1 MRKFF
6 DRIDEIG
13 GINGEKKSAMWLERI
28 AFVFLILMILSAPHS
43 IAATQTAWLLG
54 TAAWLVRLFIKPR
67 PKLVRTP
74 LDIALWAFFGWTVIT
89 SIFSYAPGISIDKL
103 RGALIFLVFYFVINN
118 LRNVS
123 AAKFLAFALVF
134 SCMASVVWSP
144 IERIYGRGVEIYGV
158 GTNSLFSKAVHFD
171 HDAYLKAKGKN
182 LPENSAVENQSK
194 PLVDGNVIVEA
205 NGKKIRTPDDLVDEI
220 EKTEATYL
228 ECFNSPE
235 YFTRIVKREN
245 LLVGAN
251 SLEKLGIINW
261 KHSRNWRY
269 GGFYGHIITYA
280 EVLQMIASLV
290 LGLFITSFG
299 RRENE
304 QTNRKRGEESIDET
318 NSARSFLQ
326 LSLRLFASFPFLLFC
341 LLAVIFALLT
351 TYTRSAQIG
360 FLVSAI
366 AILLAYGNRKMLL
379 FSVAIILP
387 LVIAG
392 TFLLQQN
399 RNVSFEKKD
408 ESVVYRQTVYR
419 EGFNL
424 WTQDARKFL
433 LGVGMDSTKRFAKE
447 WHLYDD
453 GRLPAGHFH
462 STPLQ
467 LLVERGLPAL
477 ILWFW
482 ILGIYAQILLRNIK
496 LQIPDS
502 SSAVANPK
510 SKIQN
515 PKSDSWQAQGIL
527 LGCFGSLIGFIV
539 SSSVNYSLG
548 DGEVAMMFFIL
559 MGIGVF
565 LSRSDFKFQISG
577 LHSQT

>member
-6 DRIDEIG
+6 DRIDELG
-13 GINGEKKSAMWLERI
+13 GVNCEKKSAMWLERI

-54 TAAWLVRLFIKPR
+54 SAAWLVRLFIKPR
-67 PKLVRTP
+67 PKLSRTP
-74 LDIALWAFFGWTVIT
+74 LDIALWAFFSWTVIT
-89 SIFSYAPGISIDKL
+89 SVFSYAPGISFDKL

-118 LRNVS
+118 LRNVR

-158 GTNSLFSKAVHFD
+158 GANSLFSKAVHFD
-171 HDAYLKAKGKN
+171 HDTYLKAKGKN
-182 LPENSAVENQSK
+182 LPENSAENELK
-194 PLVDGNVIVEA
+194 PLVDGDTIVEA

-220 EKTEATYL
+220 EKSNTTYL
-228 ECFNSPE
+228 ESFNPPD

-245 LLVGAN
+245 LLDGAS
-251 SLEKLGIINW
+251 SLEKLGINNW

-280 EVLQMIASLV
+280 EVLQMIASLI
-290 LGLFITSFG
+290 LGLFIAGFG
-299 RRENE
+299 RR
-304 QTNRKRGEESIDET
+304 GDEESPGET
-318 NSARSFLQ
+318 NSARPFFQSLLWFFSSFSFL
-326 LSLRLFASFPFLLFC
+326 FFC
-341 LLAVIFALLT
+341 LLAMIFALLT

-366 AILLAYGNRKMLL
+366 GMILVYGSRKMLL
-379 FSVAIILP
+379 ISAIIILP
-387 LVIAG
+387 LTIAG
-392 TFLLQQN
+392 AFLLQQN
-399 RNVSFEKKD
+399 RNPGFEKKD
-408 ESVVYRQTVYR
+408 ESVIYRQTVYS

-424 WTQDARKFL
+424 WTQDTRKFL

-447 WHLYDD
+447 WHLFDN

-502 SSAVANPK
+502 DSAVSNSK

-515 PKSDSWQAQGIL
+515 SKSGSWQAQGIL
-527 LGCFGSLIGFIV
+527 LGCFGGLIGFFV
-539 SSSVNYSLG
+539 SSAVNYSLG
-548 DGEVAMMFFIL
+548 DGEVAMVFFIL
-559 MGIGVF
+559 MGIGVSVVF
-565 LSRSDFKFQISG
+565 QNSKSDA
-577 LHSQT
+577 L